1 MFNLD
6 TLPPVHP
13 GEYLK
18 VEFLDELNLS
28 AYALAKATHMPSSR
42 LSAIINGKRNITAD
56 TALRL
61 AKYFGNS
68 PQFWL
73 NMQNQYDLQIAK
85 QQVEAEFDD
94 IHGFSFA

>member
-1 MFNLD
+1 MKK
-6 TLPPVHP
+6 LPPVHP

-28 AYALAKATHMPSSR
+28 AYALAKATLIPASR
-42 LSAIINGKRNITAD
+42 LSDIIHGKRGITAD

-68 PQFWL
+68 SQFWL
-73 NMQNQYDLQIAK
+73 NMQAQYDLQVTEQNIHDEIQQIMPIA
-85 QQVEAEFDD
+85 
-94 IHGFSFA
+94 IFA

>member
-1 MFNLD
+1 MKK
-6 TLPPVHP
+6 LPPVHP

-28 AYALAKATHMPSSR
+28 AYALAKATLIPASR
-42 LSAIINGKRNITAD
+42 LSDIIHGKRGITAD

-68 PQFWL
+68 SQFWL
-73 NMQNQYDLQIAK
+73 NMQAQYDLQVTE
-85 QQVEAEFDD
+85 QD
-94 IHGFSFA
+94 IHDEIQQIMPMAVFA